1 MSQVAKKRKWNDL
14 DLERLKVRVSP
25 IVLRPCISKI
35 LLYSFQ
41 VLAGY
46 RETDQESSSSSVE
59 TLRST
64 SLATAAVAATPRN
77 VTAMV
82 SSDWP
87 KTDTLVIPDL
97 QTVKAVRDFEK
108 RRLEQPYESFNC
120 YFVIRSF
127 DAILVAAEETLED
140 SVFQANL
147 TSTVGVSD
155 EWKVLVAL
163 NRKGQV
169 RV

>member
-1 MSQVAKKRKWNDL
+1 M
-14 DLERLKVRVSP
+14 
-25 IVLRPCISKI
+25 
-35 LLYSFQ
+35 
-41 VLAGY
+41 
-46 RETDQESSSSSVE
+46 
-59 TLRST
+59 
-64 SLATAAVAATPRN
+64 ATAAVAATPRN

>member
-1 MSQVAKKRKWNDL
+1 MWHT
-14 DLERLKVRVSP
+14 
-25 IVLRPCISKI
+25 CWGHI
-35 LLYSFQ
+35 LGNLPLFYSFQ